1 MTLEWSGVFLLGG
14 RSGTRQNVLFT
25 QRYLHYITIP
35 HIHGSTDATKILRIV
50 AGHTIERKGQHSRG
64 QQSQTVDLS

>member
-14 RSGTRQNVLFT
+14 KSGNVLFT

-50 AGHTIERKGQHSRG
+50 AGHAIERKGQRSRG
-64 QQSQTVDLS
+64 LQSQTENLS